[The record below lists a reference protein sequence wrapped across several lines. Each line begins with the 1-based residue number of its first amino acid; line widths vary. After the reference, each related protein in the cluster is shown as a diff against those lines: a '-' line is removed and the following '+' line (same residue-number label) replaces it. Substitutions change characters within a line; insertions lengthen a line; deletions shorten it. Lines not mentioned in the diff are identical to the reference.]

1 MSLVLM
7 EDLRKPMPKRRFAF
21 VHSVRIFRPVVKVA
35 RFAFRSSRFLL
46 RRAIWV
52 IKGDTGKPLHQ
63 EIQVVTSQDH

>member
-21 VHSVRIFRPVVKVA
+21 VHSVRIFRPVVKAA

-46 RRAIWV
+46 HKAIWV
-52 IKGDTGKPLHQ
+52 FKGDTGRALHD
-63 EIQVVTSQDH
+63 EIQAVTRQEH